1 MLLYKLLLSTR
12 TQRGNT
18 YVYVYSVFKKYVYCV
33 YIYIYTPLNLI
44 IIQAVKLRG
53 SDLKL
58 RRSSFHLQFVKCR
71 ASVTCQVWSCA
82 IGGELLALSGVVWK
96 WSVLRASSMDGD
108 P

>member
-12 TQRGNT
+12 AQHGNT
-18 YVYVYSVFKKYVYCV
+18 YVNVYSVLTKYVYC
-33 YIYIYTPLNLI
+33 IYIPLNLI
-44 IIQAVKLRG
+44 IIQAVNLRG

-58 RRSSFHLQFVKCR
+58 RRSSFHLQFAKCR
-71 ASVTCQVWSCA
+71 ESATSQVWSCA

-108 P
+108 H

>member
-12 TQRGNT
+12 AQHGNT
-18 YVYVYSVFKKYVYCV
+18 YVNVYSVLTKYVYC
-33 YIYIYTPLNLI
+33 IYIPLNLI
-44 IIQAVKLRG
+44 IIQAANLRG
-53 SDLKL
+53 SGLKL
-58 RRSSFHLQFVKCR
+58 RRSLFHLQFAKCR
-71 ASVTCQVWSCA
+71 ASATSQVWSCA

>member
-1 MLLYKLLLSTR
+1 MFMYIRFLK
-12 TQRGNT
+12 NM
-18 YVYVYSVFKKYVYCV
+18 FIV

>member
-12 TQRGNT
+12 AQHGNT
-18 YVYVYSVFKKYVYCV
+18 YVNVYSVLTKYVHCI
-33 YIYIYTPLNLI
+33 YIYIPLNLI
-44 IIQAVKLRG
+44 IIQAANLRG
-53 SDLKL
+53 SGLKL
-58 RRSSFHLQFVKCR
+58 RRSSFHLQFAKCR
-71 ASVTCQVWSCA
+71 ASATSQVWSCA

>member
-1 MLLYKLLLSTR
+1 MLLYKVLLSTR
-12 TQRGNT
+12 AQHGNT
-18 YVYVYSVFKKYVYCV
+18 YVNVYSVLTKYVYC
-33 YIYIYTPLNLI
+33 IYIPLNLI
-44 IIQAVKLRG
+44 IIQAANLRG

-58 RRSSFHLQFVKCR
+58 RRSSFHLQFAKCR
-71 ASVTCQVWSCA
+71 ASATSQVWSCA

>member
-12 TQRGNT
+12 AQHGNT
-18 YVYVYSVFKKYVYCV
+18 YYVNVYSVLTKYVYC
-33 YIYIYTPLNLI
+33 IYIPLNLI
-44 IIQAVKLRG
+44 IIQAANLRG

-58 RRSSFHLQFVKCR
+58 RRSSFHLQFAKCR
-71 ASVTCQVWSCA
+71 ASATSQVWSCA

>member
-12 TQRGNT
+12 AQHGNT
-18 YVYVYSVFKKYVYCV
+18 YVNVYSVLTKYVYCI
-33 YIYIYTPLNLI
+33 YIYIYIPLNLI
-44 IIQAVKLRG
+44 IIQAANLRG

-58 RRSSFHLQFVKCR
+58 RRSSFHLQFAKCR
-71 ASVTCQVWSCA
+71 ASATSQVWSCA